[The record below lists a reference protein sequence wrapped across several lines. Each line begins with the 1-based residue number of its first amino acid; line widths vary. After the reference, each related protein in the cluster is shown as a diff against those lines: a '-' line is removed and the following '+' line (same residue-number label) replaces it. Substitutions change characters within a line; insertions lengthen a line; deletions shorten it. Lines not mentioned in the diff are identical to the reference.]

1 MDKKT
6 FTRNRI
12 KTILILTL
20 IFTIKLNGLFA
31 QSQNWWRVN
40 GNTPSSSEFLGTTNN
55 QSIFIKTNN
64 ITRFTFG
71 SNGDIIFNSLT
82 SSSADRVL
90 SIDATG
96 KLSAL
101 SGTAVSS
108 LFNSNGIGFLQK
120 TGNDY
125 YIPTGNLGLGIAPS
139 PGFKLDVI
147 GDARISNNLYVGG
160 GIVIT
165 DQVHAATQVKGWDV
179 KVDNDLNVT
188 GSSSFTGAVNFKG
201 NVSSTNLSGTGT
213 GMVFADS
220 NGNLFKTNPNCTTC
234 PPPPPTNMCVPGSWA
249 WFEGGNIN
257 AVNND
262 IGTCDNKAFILKANN
277 KKSITIEPG
286 FGYVGIGENNNA
298 PTAALDIVDATSQ
311 GVPVAS
317 ANHIKIYG
325 STFGD
330 IESNGQMTL
339 RYNPSNGFVVA
350 PNYASSNNSI
360 PNFIIKNGQTIVN
373 GQGLPSGSDVF
384 IVTND
389 PNNINSTNTNFKIKA
404 NGETYSRYIRVSAQN
419 FPDYV
424 FANNYKLMPL
434 DMVEEFYKIN
444 KHLPEIPS
452 AKEVEKNGLDLGEI
466 NKLLVKKIEELTI
479 YMVEQNKTN
488 ETQQKMLIDLKK
500 EIETLNKK

>member
-1 MDKKT
+1 M
-6 FTRNRI
+6 
-12 KTILILTL
+12 
-20 IFTIKLNGLFA
+20 
-31 QSQNWWRVN
+31 
-40 GNTPSSSEFLGTTNN
+40 
-55 QSIFIKTNN
+55 
-64 ITRFTFG
+64 
-71 SNGDIIFNSLT
+71 
-82 SSSADRVL
+82 L

-220 NGNLFKTNPNCTTC
+220 NGNLFKTNPNCSSC

-257 AVNND
+257 AANND

-389 PNNINSTNTNFKIKA
+389 PNNINSTNTNFKVKSD
-404 NGETYSRYIRVSAQN
+404 GVVYSRELNVQLSN

-424 FANNYKLMPL
+424 FKKNYNLMSL
-434 DMVEEFYKIN
+434 KELENFIVKN
-444 KHLPEIPS
+444 KHLPNVPS
-452 AKEVEKNGLDLGEI
+452 ANEIEKNGANIGELSKI
-466 NKLLVKKIEELTI
+466 QMEKIEELTLYI
-479 YMVEQNKTN
+479 IE
-488 ETQQKMLIDLKK
+488 LKK
-500 EIETLNKK
+500 EIDSLKSKIK